1 MTYEEFRALAR
12 RRISVDEYS
21 KIVEPVYNY
30 HPAIPDKETA
40 AKLYDLCGLQVFR
53 DMRETADRVA
63 WFEKEQRKIRGEM
76 DGLRGKMDEI
86 NNILHEMATATP
98 IAEAESELENG

>member
-1 MTYEEFRALAR
+1 MTYEEFTALAR
-12 RRISVDEYS
+12 RRISIDEYS

-40 AKLYDLCGLQVFR
+40 AKLYDMCGLQVFR
-53 DMRETADRVA
+53 DMRQTADRVA
-63 WFEKEQRKIRGEM
+63 WFSEEQRRIRGEM

-86 NNILHEMATATP
+86 NNILHGMATATP
-98 IAEAESELENG
+98 IDDAESGAENG